1 MDDRQ
6 LLEAAA
12 RAAGYDN
19 ATYQDMSG
27 WGEVRYGLSFAMWV
41 PELDSYW
48 NPLTDDGDAF
58 SLSCA
63 LGISLEFGNDKVE
76 ASGGGSWAKVRYTDR
91 PDGSYTDDERRA
103 AARRA
108 IVRAA
113 ASRAK
118 GV

>member
-12 RAAGYDN
+12 KAADI
-19 ATYQDMSG
+19 
-27 WGEVRYGLSFAMWV
+27 
-41 PELDSYW
+41 ELADSPFLHTRKKIGALTAEGRIW
-48 NPLTDDGDAF
+48 NPLADDGDAF

-76 ASGGGSWAKVRYTDR
+76 ASGGGSWVKVRYTDR